1 MYSFRNPTKSATI
14 LCVQY
19 LISQHM
25 KFKNVIKKDDLTKT
39 VFKGLN
45 VGKNYERIMEDVENT
60 LKNVCLNYFKNIV

>member
-1 MYSFRNPTKSATI
+1 
-14 LCVQY
+14 
-19 LISQHM
+19 M

-60 LKNVCLNYFKNIV
+60 LKNVGLNYFRNIA